1 MNRSLLAFTLVLG
14 LSAGLSAVAR
24 AEQSLTVPPATPTA
38 QLPQQSAEMPYAG
51 FQTYQS
57 DRALQDYQANINPNT
72 NVPVTGVYD
81 QEDRFRDATGRPL
94 PGWGSLSGAGAGDN

>member
-14 LSAGLSAVAR
+14 LNAGLAAIAR
-24 AEQSLTVPPATPTA
+24 AEPSNTMSQPA
-38 QLPQQSAEMPYAG
+38 QLPEQSAEMPYAG
-51 FQTYQS
+51 FQTFQS
-57 DRALQDYQANINPNT
+57 ERALRDYQANINPNT

-94 PGWGSLSGAGAGDN
+94 PGWGSVSGAGAGDN